1 MDRCVGTAE
10 VPVPA
15 RCVLMPSHPRIPAS
29 PTRLP
34 HISSTA
40 LSRDGGARRDVDHE
54 VEHLRAR
61 TQHAEE
67 LARSLRTQVE
77 RSQVD
82 ASQCRRQME
91 VMQVCVCEVM

>member
-1 MDRCVGTAE
+1 MRGYSRGASACKMRLDA
-10 VPVPA
+10 
-15 RCVLMPSHPRIPAS
+15 IS
-29 PTRLP
+29 PTNPRFSHTP
-34 HISSTA
+34 PAYIVNRA
-40 LSRDGGARRDVDHE
+40 LDGGARRDVDHE